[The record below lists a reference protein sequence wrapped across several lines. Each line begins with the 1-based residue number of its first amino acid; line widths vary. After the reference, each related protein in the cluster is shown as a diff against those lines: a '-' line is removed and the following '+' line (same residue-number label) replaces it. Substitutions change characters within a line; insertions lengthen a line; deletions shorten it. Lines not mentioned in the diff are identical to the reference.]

1 MKLKALIADDEP
13 LARERLRL
21 LLSGDDEI
29 EIVGECR
36 NGREVIDALKTLRID
51 VLFLDI
57 QMPGKSGFEAIEQLG
72 AAQLPVTVFVTAHS
86 EYALQAFEVHALDY
100 LTKPVE
106 PERLRTTL
114 LRVKQ
119 QVASRAALVT
129 QEQLKTLLG
138 SLENSDRT
146 RSEYPERLLVPNGA
160 KNSFI
165 NVTDID
171 WIEAAD
177 YYCCLHVGARNLMLR
192 ESIKQLADTLDP
204 KKFVRIHRSI
214 IVNVEQVREILREG
228 RSEGWVVLANS
239 QRLKMSKAGWQSLL
253 AVSRK

>member
-21 LLSGDDEI
+21 LLSGDNEI

-146 RSEYPERLLVPNGA
+146 RSEYPERLLVP
-160 KNSFI
+160 K
-165 NVTDID
+165 
-171 WIEAAD
+171 
-177 YYCCLHVGARNLMLR
+177 C
-192 ESIKQLADTLDP
+192 K
-204 KKFVRIHRSI
+204 
-214 IVNVEQVREILREG
+214 
-228 RSEGWVVLANS
+228 
-239 QRLKMSKAGWQSLL
+239 
-253 AVSRK
+253 